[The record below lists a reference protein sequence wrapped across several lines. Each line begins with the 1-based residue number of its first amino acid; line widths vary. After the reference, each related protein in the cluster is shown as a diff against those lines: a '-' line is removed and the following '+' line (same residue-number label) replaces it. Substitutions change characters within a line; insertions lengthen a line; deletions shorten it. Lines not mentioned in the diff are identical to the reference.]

1 MWIALARKEIR
12 ECLWIAAAALAAYLY
27 LFARQT
33 GWGVLDLVTDLL
45 GVVRVSVGVGD
56 VPFVTAPGNSMGFV
70 GQFAVVAALMA
81 IVLGFRQ
88 TLGEALHG
96 TYVLLF
102 HLPAPRMRLVYGKL
116 FVGLSAYLICGT
128 VPILL
133 YGVWAATPGTHA
145 SPFYWS
151 MTVPAWVAWFSMTPL
166 YSASFLSGLRP
177 ARWYGSRLA
186 PLVASVLMLPV
197 VLTPVMVGVLPWW
210 VSGLIVLVADVLL
223 VICIQQA
230 AGDRDYS

>member
-12 ECLWIAAAALAAYLY
+12 ECLWIATAALAAYLY
-27 LFARQT
+27 LVARQT
-33 GWGVLDLVTDLL
+33 GWDAGVLNLVTDLL
-45 GVVRVSVGVGD
+45 GVVRIGVGVDD
-56 VPFVTAPGNSMGFV
+56 VPFVSAPGNEMRFV
-70 GQFAVVAALMA
+70 GQFAVVSALLA

-88 TLGEALHG
+88 TSGETLHG

-102 HLPAPRMRLVYGKL
+102 HLPAPRIRLVYGKL
-116 FVGLSAYLICGT
+116 CVGLLVYLVCGT

-151 MTVPAWVAWFSMTPL
+151 MTVPAWITWFSMTAL
-166 YSASFLSGLRP
+166 YLAAFLSGLRP

-186 PLVASVLMLPV
+186 PLAACGLPLPV
-197 VLTPVMVGVLPWW
+197 VLVGDLPWW
-210 VSGLIVLVADVLL
+210 LAGLIVLVADVVL
-223 VICIQQA
+223 VICIRQVA
-230 AGDRDYS
+230 SERDYS

>member
-45 GVVRVSVGVGD
+45 GAVRVRVEAED
-56 VPFVTAPGNSMGFV
+56 IPFVAMRGAATGFV

-116 FVGLSAYLICGT
+116 FVGLSAYLVCGT

-145 SPFYWS
+145 SPFCWS
-151 MTVPAWVAWFSMTPL
+151 MTVPAWIAWFGMTPL
-166 YSASFLSGLRP
+166 YLASFLSGLRS

-186 PLVASVLMLPV
+186 PLAACVLLLPA
-197 VLTPVMVGVLPWW
+197 VLVGQLSWW
-210 VSGLIVLVADVLL
+210 LSGLIVLVADVFL
-223 VICIQQA
+223 VICIQQV